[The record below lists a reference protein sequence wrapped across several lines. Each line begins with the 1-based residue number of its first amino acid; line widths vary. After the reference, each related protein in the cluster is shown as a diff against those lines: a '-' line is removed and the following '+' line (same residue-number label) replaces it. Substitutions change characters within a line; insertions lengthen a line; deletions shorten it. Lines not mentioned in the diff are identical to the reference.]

1 VKTVL
6 LVDDEHAILDALAGI
21 LEDEGFRVVTAGNG
35 REALARLQEG
45 SLPDVAL
52 VDVMMPVMDGREL
65 LREMQGDP
73 RWRDIPVVLMSAV
86 PQSILERAAPLT
98 CAGFFQKPF
107 DLWQLLALLREL
119 AMRGRA
125 PERGPQGP
133 SMFM

>member
-6 LVDDEHAILDALAGI
+6 LVDDEHAILDALSGI

-45 SLPDVAL
+45 TPPDVAL

-86 PQSILERAAPLT
+86 PQSILERDAPLT
-98 CAGFFQKPF
+98 CAAFFQKPF
-107 DLWQLLALLREL
+107 DLWQLLDRLREL
-119 AMRGRA
+119 AMGGKGA
-125 PERGPQGP
+125 
-133 SMFM
+133 